1 MRVYQAPTWN
11 ENEAVFFA
19 FVVVDAVIR
28 DVVTAVLWSSVSES
42 SGGGGRR
49 RCERIKADRAL
60 TVFTDEHSKIMAE
73 YVSQPT
79 QQQML
84 IVLLFCL
91 SSLLTN
97 YLEQRSRTYAANPTT
112 ADPQTHGD
120 TCNYPTFQFVTAA
133 SPTGPIVF
141 QFLIPC
147 FQLLESLHHS
157 FLGREQ
163 QLGTIAERCKRWRHI
178 YGQEYLLFEPT
189 SCES

>member
-91 SSLLTN
+91 YSLLTN
-97 YLEQRSRTYAANPTT
+97 YLEQRSRMLLTLQQRTHRLMATLVITRHFNSL
-112 ADPQTHGD
+112 PQ
-120 TCNYPTFQFVTAA
+120 
-133 SPTGPIVF
+133 
-141 QFLIPC
+141 L
-147 FQLLESLHHS
+147 
-157 FLGREQ
+157 R
-163 QLGTIAERCKRWRHI
+163 R
-178 YGQEYLLFEPT
+178 QEP
-189 SCES
+189 SCSSS